1 MRRRKESPESPG
13 DADCSGVK
21 EVASG
26 SLANFVRSLAHPQR
40 STALVL
46 GLSLIAVGVQT
57 WEEEIVLSRALVLIG
72 LLIAP
77 AAVRQLPPPAEVLEP
92 ILPSDTRAL
101 VAEAGPTEIGVQ
113 PCQIGA
119 DMCSPLASLLP
130 TQGGKQKE
138 VEPNGCGSKLKSQ
151 GKPQVCVG
159 FHLPRCNSG

>member
-101 VAEAGPTEIGVQ
+101 VAEVPKAMHME
-113 PCQIGA
+113 
-119 DMCSPLASLLP
+119 PLPFL
-130 TQGGKQKE
+130 
-138 VEPNGCGSKLKSQ
+138 V
-151 GKPQVCVG
+151 
-159 FHLPRCNSG
+159 